1 MLAAIRVVSS
11 SGSVNGTRGLAGAM
25 SRSSK
30 PGKKHIE
37 DQVVTQGGRGPL
49 LLVVVVY
56 VNLYSAINSSFV
68 DPVLSTYD
76 NIIASKVSCSSFIG
90 KHLSECVWN
99 LHDDSRHCMSLSL
112 ALN

>member
-1 MLAAIRVVSS
+1 MFAAIRVVSS

-56 VNLYSAINSSFV
+56 ANLYSAINSSFV
-68 DPVLSTYD
+68 DPVLSKD
-76 NIIASKVSCSSFIG
+76 SHKISSIVN
-90 KHLSECVWN
+90 S
-99 LHDDSRHCMSLSL
+99 
-112 ALN
+112 